1 MAAVT
6 TGLTVARQPGPLGR
20 IAGACR
26 GAWRTTADW
35 LAQWLPA
42 PAVTLAAVG
51 RRRRKALG
59 AAKILNLALQ
69 GGGAHGAFTWGVL
82 ERLITDGRLRFD
94 AVSGTSAGAVNA
106 VLLAAGLMEGGVE
119 AAQAKLEEFWRNIS
133 HSQHGDLMSTPVL
146 DAISMQPGQNWGAP
160 GQIFSMVSRFLSPYQ
175 FNPLDYNPLRQNLE
189 QLVDFPRLRRRSPL
203 RLYIAATDVASG
215 RRRVFETGELT
226 VDMVLASACLPHVHQ
241 AVKVGTRYYWDGGY
255 SANPVLLPL
264 VHHADA
270 EDTMLVQL
278 IPLVDLDLP
287 TKPTEIYERLNR
299 IIFNAPLR
307 SEIEMIALGQSLSR
321 KGLVIGNRAQRRFR
335 RHRFH
340 HIDAAPYTQGLE
352 PGSRLNPDWG
362 MIALLRE
369 NGRHAA
375 EEWLERH
382 AGAVGRR
389 STADLGAAFL

>member
-1 MAAVT
+1 MN

-20 IAGACR
+20 IAGAWR
-26 GAWRTTADW
+26 GAWRPAADW
-35 LAQWLPA
+35 LAQWLPT
-42 PAVTLAAVG
+42 PGITFAAIG
-51 RRRRKALG
+51 RPRRKALS
-59 AAKILNLALQ
+59 AAKSLNLALQ

-82 ERLITDGRLRFD
+82 ERLISDGRLRFD

-119 AAQAKLEEFWRNIS
+119 AAQVKLEEFWRNIS
-133 HSQHGDLMSTPVL
+133 HSQHHDLMSTPVL
-146 DAISMQPGQNWGAP
+146 DAMSVQTGQSWGTP
-160 GQIFSMVSRFLSPYQ
+160 GQIFGMVSRFLSPYQ

-189 QLVDFPRLRRRSPL
+189 ALVDFPRLRRRSPL

-264 VHHADA
+264 VHDADA

-287 TKPTEIYERLNR
+287 TKPPEIYERLNR

-321 KGLVIGNRAQRRFR
+321 KGLVIGNRAQRHFR

-362 MIALLRE
+362 MISHLRE

-375 EEWLERH
+375 EEWLERY
-382 AGAVGRR
+382 ADAVGRR
-389 STADLGAAFL
+389 STADFAATFL

>member
-1 MAAVT
+1 MAAVNAA
-6 TGLTVARQPGPLGR
+6 LTAARQLRPLGR
-20 IAGACR
+20 IAGA
-26 GAWRTTADW
+26 WRAVTERMPHW
-35 LAQWLPA
+35 LAA
-42 PAVTLAAVG
+42 PGVTITAG
-51 RRRRKALG
+51 RRRRKANGG
-59 AAKILNLALQ
+59 ARSLNLALQ
-69 GGGAHGAFTWGVL
+69 GGGAHGACTWGVL
-82 ERLITDGRLRFD
+82 ERLVTDGKLRFD

-119 AAQAKLEEFWRNIS
+119 AAQGKLEEFWRNIS
-133 HSQHGDLMSTPVL
+133 HSQHGNLMSTPML
-146 DAISMQPGQNWGAP
+146 DAMSMPPGQNWGAP
-160 GQIFSMVSRFLSPYQ
+160 GQIFGMVSRFLSPYQ

-226 VDMVLASACLPHVHQ
+226 ADMVLASACLPHVHQ

-255 SANPVLLPL
+255 TANPVLLPL
-264 VHHADA
+264 VRDAGA

-287 TKPTEIYERLNR
+287 TRPPEIYERLNR
-299 IIFNAPLR
+299 IIFNAPLQR
-307 SEIEMIALGQSLSR
+307 EIELIALGQSLSR
-321 KGLVIGNRAQRRFR
+321 KGLVIGNHVQRRFR

-340 HIDAAPYTQGLE
+340 HIDSAPYTQGLE

-362 MIALLRE
+362 MIAHLRE
-369 NGRHAA
+369 SGRHAA

-382 AGAVGRR
+382 ADAVGRR
-389 STADLGAAFL
+389 STADFAATFL

>member
-1 MAAVT
+1 MSA
-6 TGLTVARQPGPLGR
+6 GLTVARPLRPRRR
-20 IAGACR
+20 IAGA
-26 GAWRTTADW
+26 WRAIAERLPEW
-35 LAQWLPA
+35 LAA
-42 PAVTLAAVG
+42 PRAAVAAVG
-51 RRRRKALG
+51 RRQRKAVVV
-59 AAKILNLALQ
+59 AKSLNLALQ

-106 VLLAAGLMEGGVE
+106 VLLAAGLMDGGVD
-119 AAQAKLEEFWRNIS
+119 AAQAKLEQFWRNIS
-133 HSQHGDLMSTPVL
+133 HSQHGDLMATPVL
-146 DAISMQPGQNWGAP
+146 DAMSIQPGQNWGAP
-160 GQIFSMVSRFLSPYQ
+160 GQMFGLVSRFLSPYQ

-189 QLVDFPRLRRRSPL
+189 ELVDFVRLRRRSPL

-215 RRRVFETGELT
+215 RRRVFETAELT

-255 SANPVLLPL
+255 AANPVLLPL
-264 VHHADA
+264 VRDADA

-287 TKPTEIYERLNR
+287 TKPPEIYERLNR

-382 AGAVGRR
+382 ADTVGRR
-389 STADLGAAFL
+389 STADLGSTFL

>member
-1 MAAVT
+1 MPAVT
-6 TGLTVARQPGPLGR
+6 TGLTAARQPRLLGR
-20 IAGACR
+20 IAGAGR
-26 GAWRTTADW
+26 DAWRIIADR
-35 LAQWLPA
+35 LARWRSA
-42 PAVTLAAVG
+42 PGAALASGG
-51 RRRRKALG
+51 RRRHNPG
-59 AAKILNLALQ
+59 DAAKSLNLALQ
-69 GGGAHGAFTWGVL
+69 GGGAHGAFTWGVI
-82 ERLITDGRLRFD
+82 ERLVADGRLRFD
-94 AVSGTSAGAVNA
+94 AASGTSAGAVNA
-106 VLLAAGLMEGGVE
+106 VLLAAGLMEGGGE

-133 HSQHGDLMSTPVL
+133 HSQHGELMSMPVL
-146 DAISMQPGQNWGAP
+146 DAMSVPPGQNWGAP
-160 GQIFSMVSRFLSPYQ
+160 GQIFGMVSRFLSPYQ
-175 FNPLDYNPLRQNLE
+175 FNPLDYNPLRRNLE

-215 RRRVFETGELT
+215 RRRVFETSELT

-255 SANPVLLPL
+255 AANPVLLPL
-264 VHHADA
+264 VQDADA

-287 TKPTEIYERLNR
+287 TKPSEICERVNR

-307 SEIEMIALGQSLSR
+307 REIELIALGQSLSR

-362 MIALLRE
+362 MIAHLRE
-369 NGRHAA
+369 GGRHAA

-382 AGAVGRR
+382 AEAVGRR
-389 STADLGAAFL
+389 STADFATTFL